1 MRGVPGA
8 QVMRGVLSHHQGWS
22 PALMQLVGDVVP
34 PVLSSVLKNRLGLNA
49 GHAQR
54 IGTYWDPRGVV
65 S

>member
-1 MRGVPGA
+1 
-8 QVMRGVLSHHQGWS
+8 MRGVLSHHQGWS

-34 PVLSSVLKNRLGLNA
+34 PVLSSVMKNRLGFNA